1 MQVKQLCILIYILY
15 QEEKVTWVDL
25 KTVTHMTRLVESET
39 SFRGRVSINADI
51 AQLVEHLVYTE
62 AVGGSSPS
70 VRTMGE

>member
-1 MQVKQLCILIYILY
+1 MTLQVVFEIFFP
-15 QEEKVTWVDL
+15 V
-25 KTVTHMTRLVESET
+25 
-39 SFRGRVSINADI
+39 RGSINADI